1 MRATAGIRYSTGF
14 GFFDDHGR
22 VRVVFCLD
30 RTRNADFSRDELTM
44 LQLVAMHLGNA
55 YVNFFLEPPVWHGYA
70 TMLDSLDWPLSD
82 RENQIL
88 ALIMEGKTPKA
99 VAEELGISRE
109 TVYKHVSHMHAKL
122 GVTNEAELTARAR
135 EELRKAGK

>member
-1 MRATAGIRYSTGF
+1 
-14 GFFDDHGR
+14 
-22 VRVVFCLD
+22 
-30 RTRNADFSRDELTM
+30 M
-44 LQLVAMHLGNA
+44 LQLVAMRLGNA

>member
-44 LQLVAMHLGNA
+44 LQLVAMRLGNA

-70 TMLDSLDWPLSD
+70 TMLDSLD
-82 RENQIL
+82 
-88 ALIMEGKTPKA
+88 
-99 VAEELGISRE
+99 
-109 TVYKHVSHMHAKL
+109 
-122 GVTNEAELTARAR
+122 
-135 EELRKAGK
+135 